1 MMEKYGVDDVKKLQE
16 DELKKVQQELVALVP
31 SDPSGDMSKEASTK
45 IKVLQQRERQLKAA
59 IGK

>member
-1 MMEKYGVDDVKKLQE
+1 MMEKYGVDDVQKLQQA
-16 DELKKVQQELVALVP
+16 ELEKVQQQLVDLVP

-59 IGK
+59 LGK